1 MKASPFIRSVA
12 TATSIAKQI
21 GIEEVIIDSTWSEW
35 LETRQYATNPVP
47 HLEIRNNSPEELN
60 TKFNLQDIKIVNLDE
75 TAYEKLE
82 KVYPENDL

>member
-1 MKASPFIRSVA
+1 MA
-12 TATSIAKQI
+12 TAASIGKQLDI
-21 GIEEVIIDSTWSEW
+21 KELIIDPTWSEW

-60 TKFNLQDIKIVNLDE
+60 AKFNLQDIKIVNLDE